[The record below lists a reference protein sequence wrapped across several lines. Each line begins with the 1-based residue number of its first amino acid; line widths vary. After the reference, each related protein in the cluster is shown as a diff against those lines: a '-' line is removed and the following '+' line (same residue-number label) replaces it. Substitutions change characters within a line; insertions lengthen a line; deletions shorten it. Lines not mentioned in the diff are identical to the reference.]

1 MKARKLTFGKILRR
15 SLRFLVGTV
24 SMAILYY
31 AVFALIFSTD
41 TERRL
46 IRENRMYEEEFPE
59 LWTAFKKNG

>member
-1 MKARKLTFGKILRR
+1 MKARKLTVGKVLRR
-15 SLRFLVGTV
+15 TLRFFVGTL

-46 IRENRMYEEEFPE
+46 LMENRMYE
-59 LWTAFKKNG
+59 